1 MRELVK
7 LVVFVPETHADA
19 VRQALGEAG
28 AGRIGNYSFCS
39 FSTRGTGRFRPE
51 EGADPAEGEIGKLSA
66 VPEERIEVA
75 CERTQVQATI
85 AAIKRVHPYEE
96 VVVDIYPMLVID
108 N

>member
-1 MRELVK
+1 VK

-19 VRQALGEAG
+19 VRQAMGEAG

-51 EGADPAEGEIGKLSA
+51 EGADPAEGEMGKLA
-66 VPEERIEVA
+66 EVPEERIEVA
-75 CERTQVQATI
+75 CERSEVKQVI
-85 AAIKRVHPYEE
+85 EAIKRAHPYEE
-96 VVVDIYPMLVID
+96 VVVDTYPMLVID